1 MDNNIKIATDNG
13 SGSLFDKI
21 VSLIEQARAR
31 VATAVNTAE
40 VYTKFHIGQSRMS
53 KVDWNVPPMGKLY

>member
-40 VYTKFHIGQSRMS
+40 VYTKRL
-53 KVDWNVPPMGKLY
+53 VPKTDQTIW